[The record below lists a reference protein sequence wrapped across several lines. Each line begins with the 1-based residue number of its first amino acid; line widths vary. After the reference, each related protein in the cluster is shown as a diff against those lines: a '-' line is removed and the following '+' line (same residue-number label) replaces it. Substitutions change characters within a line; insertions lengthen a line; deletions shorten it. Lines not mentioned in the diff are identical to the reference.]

1 MDRDE
6 LRDELIELISV
17 RFGIDLPY
25 TLDDLVNMDIEQLS
39 MIATQDDREV
49 YN

>member
-6 LRDELIELISV
+6 LIKLINV

-25 TLDDLVNMDIEQLS
+25 TLDDLVNMDIEQLT
-39 MIATQDDREV
+39 MIATQDDREI

>member
-1 MDRDE
+1 MG
-6 LRDELIELISV
+6 RDELIELISV

>member
-1 MDRDE
+1 MD
-6 LRDELIELISV
+6 RDELIELINV

-39 MIATQDDREV
+39 MIATQDDVSIYER
-49 YN
+49 

>member
-6 LRDELIELISV
+6 LIESISV

-25 TLDDLVNMDIEQLS
+25 TLDDLVNMDIEQLA

>member
-1 MDRDE
+1 MD
-6 LRDELIELISV
+6 RDELIELINV
-17 RFGIDLPY
+17 RFGVDLPY
-25 TLDDLVNMDIEQLS
+25 TLDDLVNMDIEQLV